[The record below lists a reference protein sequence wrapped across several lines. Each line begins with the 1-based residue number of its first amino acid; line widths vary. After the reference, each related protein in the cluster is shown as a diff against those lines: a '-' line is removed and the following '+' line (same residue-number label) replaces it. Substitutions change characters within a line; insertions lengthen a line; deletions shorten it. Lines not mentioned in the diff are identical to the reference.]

1 MLKCKAMKKIFI
13 SLLFA
18 LSLAGCGSQGVMV
31 SEEKTQEF
39 KEGVT
44 TEQEIRQKLGPPSTV
59 ESSKKGKVLIYEG
72 GKLKYKAETFI
83 PVVGIFAGGAD
94 TKSSK
99 VIFQIGTDGKLKSIN
114 RSESTSEFRNF
125 D

>member
-1 MLKCKAMKKIFI
+1 MKNILI
-13 SLLFA
+13 SLYLLFA
-18 LSLAGCGSQGVMV
+18 LSLVGCGSQGVIV

-83 PVVGIFAGGAD
+83 PVVGLFAGGAD
-94 TKSSK
+94 TQSSK
-99 VIFQIGTDGKLKSIN
+99 VIFEIGTDGKLKSII
-114 RSESTSEFRNF
+114 RSDSTSEYRYF